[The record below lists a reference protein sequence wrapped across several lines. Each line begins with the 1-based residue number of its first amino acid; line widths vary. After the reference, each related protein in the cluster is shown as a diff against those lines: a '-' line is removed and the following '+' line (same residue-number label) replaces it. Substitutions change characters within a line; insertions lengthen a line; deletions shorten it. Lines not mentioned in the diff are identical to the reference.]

1 MTDPTI
7 YDVPAEREQQEILR
21 QEYTAT
27 FVKQT
32 FGAVVATIRETDD
45 ALLEIQKL
53 PDGTF
58 SLTVHNR
65 VGETDRFED
74 MSIKL
79 DRKHFAMLGSI
90 AVEQK
95 AENSKN
101 G

>member
-1 MTDPTI
+1 MDPTI
-7 YDVPAEREQQEILR
+7 YDVPTEREQEEILR

-45 ALLEIQKL
+45 ALLEVQKM

-65 VGETDRFED
+65 VGCTDRFED
-74 MSIKL
+74 LSIKL
-79 DRKHFAMLGSI
+79 EAKHFAMLGSI
-90 AVEQK
+90 ARPAVSSADQTK
-95 AENSKN
+95 
-101 G
+101 